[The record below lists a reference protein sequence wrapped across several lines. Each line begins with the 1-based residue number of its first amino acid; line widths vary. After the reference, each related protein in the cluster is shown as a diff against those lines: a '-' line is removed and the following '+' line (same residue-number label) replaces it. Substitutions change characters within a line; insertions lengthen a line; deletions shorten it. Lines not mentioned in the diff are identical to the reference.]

1 MTSKL
6 RADQHLDLDRGL
18 PVTQEDIA
26 VQRRLRLESR
36 SWLELDWRE
45 LDAMLPPNAPD
56 RRLVAR
62 DSWAPFSLD

>member
-6 RADQHLDLDRGL
+6 RADQYLDLDRGL
-18 PVTQEDIA
+18 PVTQEDSA

-36 SWLELDWRE
+36 SWLELDWCE
-45 LDAMLPPNAPD
+45 LDAMLPPDALD
-56 RRLVAR
+56 RRPVAR